1 MSLALQQKHEENA
14 MLREELETCRIV
26 HARDIEELEG
36 MMHPLVQLKAAE
48 IDQTRDA
55 HSRDIQALEEMLRPL
70 AEELQQTRD
79 AHSQDVQ
86 ALQDMLRHLAEE
98 NMQLTQ
104 AMQDA
109 DILHQDVTREN
120 LDDVLTRDLLTKQR
134 SLDDSV
140 QTIHTASTE
149 ILQEPQVEPS
159 PNLDNRF
166 DECYGTISQ
175 AMCPSPRMLFTR
187 SPPVK
192 NMVTR
197 KDRTRLFSM

>member
-1 MSLALQQKHEENA
+1 MSLALQQKDEENA

-36 MMHPLVQLKAAE
+36 MLQPLVQSNAAE

-55 HSRDIQALEEMLRPL
+55 HSRDIQALEAMLRPI

-79 AHSQDVQ
+79 AHSRDVQ
-86 ALQDMLRHLAEE
+86 SLQDMIEHLAEE

-104 AMQDA
+104 AVQDA
-109 DILHQDVTREN
+109 EIQLQDVTRQN
-120 LDDVLTRDLLTKQR
+120 LDDVLNHDLFTKQR

-140 QTIHTASTE
+140 QTIHAASTE
-149 ILQEPQVEPS
+149 TIQEPQVEPS

-187 SPPVK
+187 SPPIK
-192 NMVTR
+192 NMVPR
-197 KDRTRLFSM
+197 KDRTRMMTM